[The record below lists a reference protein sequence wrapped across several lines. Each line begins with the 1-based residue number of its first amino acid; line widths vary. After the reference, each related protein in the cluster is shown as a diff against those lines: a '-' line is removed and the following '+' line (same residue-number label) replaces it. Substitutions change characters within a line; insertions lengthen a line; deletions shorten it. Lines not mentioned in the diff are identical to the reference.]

1 MASASKSDEHPGQNP
16 AEISHTQPALCSGWA
31 SAVRMRT
38 LLKYRIGI
46 IPLPVYIALLAL
58 VAGFALTGKMNGE
71 INMMIAALVL
81 GGFTCAE
88 IGQRIPLLRSVGGPA
103 LVTVFLPSYLVDAHL
118 LPAQFIQTVTTF
130 TNTSNFIYLFIAAVV
145 VGSILGMDRRAM
157 IQGFLK
163 ICVPLAVG
171 SVLAILAGVMVGWMA
186 RLGAGRSLFFVVLPI
201 MAGGVGEGAIP
212 LSVGYAQILGQNQ
225 GQMLAQLLPLVFFGN
240 FVAIIVAGALNN
252 VGKRYPHLTGNG
264 RLQPGAGMREP
275 DEGNQR
281 EGPGRSN
288 LTTIDV
294 SMMAAGGITAIAIY
308 LLGVMVYLLT
318 GLPAPVG
325 MLFIAV
331 LLKLLNVVPP
341 DLEEGTRV
349 VFRFFVMAVTYPLL
363 FATAVALTPWHE
375 LVAAFHLA
383 NLITIAA
390 AIVSLT
396 ASGYFVGRWMGLY
409 PVDAAIV
416 NATHSGL
423 GGTGDVMILTA
434 AERMELMPFA
444 QVATRIG
451 GAITVTLALIA
462 LSRLGLR

>member
-1 MASASKSDEHPGQNP
+1 M
-16 AEISHTQPALCSGWA
+16 
-31 SAVRMRT
+31 
-38 LLKYRIGI
+38 KYRVGI
-46 IPLPVYIALLAL
+46 IPLPVYVVLLAL
-58 VAGFALTGKMNGE
+58 VAGLALTGKMNGE

-88 IGQRIPLLRSVGGPA
+88 IGQRIPLLLSVGGAA

-145 VGSILGMDRRAM
+145 VGSILGMDRKAM

-163 ICVPLAVG
+163 ICVPLAAG
-171 SVLAILAGVMVGWMA
+171 SIAAILAGVAVGWLA
-186 RLGAGRSLFFVVLPI
+186 GVGAGRSLFFVVLPI

-212 LSVGYAQILGQNQ
+212 LSVGYAQILGRNQ

-240 FVAIIVAGALNN
+240 FTAILAAGVLNYL
-252 VGKRYPHLTGNG
+252 GKRHPHLTGND
-264 RLQPGAGMREP
+264 RLQPGVDKLDPAAETHP
-275 DEGNQR
+275 EGH
-281 EGPGRSN
+281 GRSN
-288 LTTIDV
+288 STTIDIG
-294 SMMAAGGITAIAIY
+294 MMAAGGITAIAIY

-331 LLKLLNVVPP
+331 LLKLTNAVPG

-375 LVAAFHLA
+375 LVAAYHLA
-383 NLITIAA
+383 NLITIVAT
-390 AIVSLT
+390 IVALT

-451 GAITVTLALIA
+451 GAITVTLAVIA